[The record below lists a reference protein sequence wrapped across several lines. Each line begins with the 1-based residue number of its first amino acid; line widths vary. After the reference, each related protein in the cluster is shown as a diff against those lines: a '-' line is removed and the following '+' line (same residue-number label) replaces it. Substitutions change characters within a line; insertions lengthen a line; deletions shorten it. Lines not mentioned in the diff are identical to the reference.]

1 MHTRPLLSYASLLVT
16 LSTTFLTSPV
26 AGLAQSIDQAQGV
39 PHTQSVPHI
48 PRLNKT
54 QNSDKTQGLDLAP
67 NADQAIVS
75 PSIGITQLCKPKVTD
90 NVIVATAAQRK
101 RAGNIALPP
110 LTDEA
115 NGFAWPD
122 TELGVIKTG
131 NSYAFFGSDGGFH
144 ARQNWEDLNEGNN
157 KSGSVTRTL
166 GTLNDPLGSES
177 PIDVTIKPNPDPAVN
192 PFYSSYDYMGGGPVL
207 RVPQGMPGA
216 GNLLMVYHAEIPTV
230 STQSFYSVLALASSI
245 DEGLSWTDLG
255 EIVRTN
261 QGYRTDMDGYDIGDA
276 NLVPSPDGKYFYIY
290 FADWLANGTTHWL
303 TTINFLSL
311 ARAPIDSVLEAA
323 FNTKHPHAV
332 AFEKRYDGWNVD
344 QGLGGYPRDLFP
356 ADAPYWGPV
365 RVNWNSDLKRY
376 QAFINNGNLIGYAE
390 SPDGLSW
397 SIPTILKDF
406 SSDPNQPGFYI
417 TPIGLGD
424 EPHILGKQFD
434 IMYTYYPNNGE
445 GWNGASVRRFTVSCQ

>member
-1 MHTRPLLSYASLLVT
+1 MLIPIKVSQTPILICLFATLRAST
-16 LSTTFLTSPV
+16 GMAS
-26 AGLAQSIDQAQGV
+26 AQSVDEAQDTPQVQTV
-39 PHTQSVPHI
+39 PHRQRVSKTESV
-48 PRLNKT
+48 
-54 QNSDKTQGLDLAP
+54 DKSQDASAAVT
-67 NADQAIVS
+67 
-75 PSIGITQLCKPKVTD
+75 ITQLCKPKVTD
-90 NVIVATAAQRK
+90 NIIVATAQQRK

-110 LTDEA
+110 LTDQA

-122 TELGVIKTG
+122 TELGVIKMDSG
-131 NSYAFFGSDGGFH
+131 YAFFGSDGAFH
-144 ARQNWEDLNEGNN
+144 ARQNWEDLIEGNN
-157 KSGSVTRTL
+157 KYGSVTRTL
-166 GTLNDPLGSES
+166 GTLNNPLGSES
-177 PIDVTIKPNPDPAVN
+177 PIDVTIKPNPDPAIN

-207 RVPQGMPGA
+207 RVPEGKPGA
-216 GNLLMVYHAEIPTV
+216 GKLLMVYHAEIPTV
-230 STQSFYSVLALASSI
+230 ATQSFYSVYALASSS

-311 ARAPIDSVLEAA
+311 ARAPIDSVFEAA
-323 FNTKHPHAV
+323 FNATHPHAV

-344 QGLGGYPRDLFP
+344 QGLGGYSRDLFP
-356 ADAPYWGPV
+356 AGAAYWGPM
-365 RVNWNSDLKRY
+365 RVNWNAELHRY
-376 QAFINNGNLIGYAE
+376 QVFINNGNLIGYAE

-397 SIPTILKDF
+397 SLPTVLKDL
-406 SSDPNQPGFYI
+406 SNDPNQPGFYL

-424 EPHILGKQFD
+424 EPHVLGKQFYV
-434 IMYTYYPNNGE
+434 MYTYYPNNGE